1 MSESV
6 FKILALLLFISAGC
20 SQKTT
25 KTRNSEEYKSMPVSY
40 AEGFRIVEFPG
51 YKKIT
56 VISPW
61 QKSEGINIDYYL
73 VPKSKNIPSELS
85 AKQIIRTPVERIVCL
100 STSHIGFLKALCVTP
115 SLKGLSGS
123 DFVSDTIIQRA
134 VKEGLVK
141 DVGYDQGLNYEVIL
155 SLKPDLIM
163 AYGVGGEVTG
173 IINKLKD
180 LKLNVLLNGEYLERT
195 PLAKAEWI
203 KLVGALYEKEKEAN
217 DYFNKIEESYLSHKN
232 SVANAAFHPVVLTG
246 LPFKDS
252 WWMAGGKSN
261 LAQLIT
267 DAGGEFLW
275 KDNTSR
281 EAFVVSAEDVI
292 MRGAKADFWINCGT
306 VGTINELI
314 SADSR
319 FSSFPQVKKKTIY
332 NNNLAVN
339 KNGGNDYWEMGV
351 VRPDLILS
359 DLIKILHPEVD
370 SSKAFTFYKRID

>member
-1 MSESV
+1 MSESL
-6 FKILALLLFISAGC
+6 FKIVALLLFISTGC
-20 SQKTT
+20 SHKTT
-25 KTRNSEEYKSMPVSY
+25 KTGIPEKYKSMPVSY
-40 AEGFRIVEFPG
+40 AEGFRIDEFPG

-61 QKSEGINIDYYL
+61 QKSEGINIEYYL
-73 VPKSKNIPSELS
+73 VQKSKKIPSEL
-85 AKQIIRTPVERIVCL
+85 AGKQIIRTPVERIICL
-100 STSHIGFLKALCVTP
+100 STSHIGFLKAIDETS
-115 SLKGLSGS
+115 SLKGLSGA
-123 DFVSDTIIQRA
+123 DFVSDTAIQRA
-134 VKEGLVK
+134 VKENRIK

-173 IINKLKD
+173 VINKLKD
-180 LKLNVLLNGEYLERT
+180 LKLNVILNGEYLEKT
-195 PLAKAEWI
+195 PLAKTEWV
-203 KLVGALYEKEKEAN
+203 KLVGALYEKEKEAT
-217 DYFNKIEESYLSHKN
+217 DYFSKIEERYLWEKN
-232 SVANAAFHPVVLTG
+232 RADNVKSHPVVLTG

-252 WWMAGGKSN
+252 WWMAGGNSN

-267 DAGGEFLW
+267 DAGGAFIW

-281 EAFVVSAEDVI
+281 EAFVVSVEDVI
-292 MRGAKADFWINCGT
+292 MRAAKADFWINCGT
-306 VGTINELI
+306 VNTIDELL

-339 KNGGNDYWEMGV
+339 KSGGNDYWEMGV

-359 DLIKILHPEVD
+359 DLIKIFHPEID
-370 SSKAFTFYKRID
+370 SSKTFTFYKKIE